1 MSFISISTDQ
11 LENLN
16 QACKSYLDGFN
27 SFHSRILR
35 LLDDVQSLPTE
46 VDLDPSIQSLIK
58 TQERIRAVVDS
69 ISLNFTNLTAG
80 VSDFQ
85 TDTNKSNGK
94 LRDQIQ
100 LLEGSLRTTYASL
113 GGLPVSLVAPDSAAQ
128 KQSAL
133 AGVSPAG
140 GEGLAVSRV
149 PASEKGGEAPTFSD
163 YTVRPGDSL
172 SGIAQRHGLDL
183 QQVMASNP
191 QIHDPSL
198 IMPGQVLHLEGL
210 HDIASSETV
219 AFSHQAHTIDP
230 QAQHMGASCGQT
242 SVAMSITSLTGKP
255 MDDYA
260 INEKYGFGLLNAL
273 NTECEPSGY
282 HWSDGGNVGS
292 DSWGLIE
299 QKVNQEG
306 SPVIVALNGPEFSC
320 TGRGHIVTITKV
332 DGDIVYFADPATGTI
347 RTTTKENMNN
357 APSHPDGN
365 FIFYP
370 SKVG

>member
-210 HDIASSETV
+210 
-219 AFSHQAHTIDP
+219 Q
-230 QAQHMGASCGQT
+230 
-242 SVAMSITSLTGKP
+242 
-255 MDDYA
+255 
-260 INEKYGFGLLNAL
+260 
-273 NTECEPSGY
+273 
-282 HWSDGGNVGS
+282 
-292 DSWGLIE
+292 
-299 QKVNQEG
+299 
-306 SPVIVALNGPEFSC
+306 
-320 TGRGHIVTITKV
+320 
-332 DGDIVYFADPATGTI
+332 
-347 RTTTKENMNN
+347 
-357 APSHPDGN
+357 
-365 FIFYP
+365 
-370 SKVG
+370 